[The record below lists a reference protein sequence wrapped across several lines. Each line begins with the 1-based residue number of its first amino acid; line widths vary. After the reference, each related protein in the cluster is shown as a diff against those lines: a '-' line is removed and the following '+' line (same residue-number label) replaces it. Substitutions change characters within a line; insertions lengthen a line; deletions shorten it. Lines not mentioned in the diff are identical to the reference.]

1 MKQELFMFYGGDCM
15 KSKDIIIPG
24 KNVSLK
30 LIKNTDIEEYYNR
43 GFKSI
48 DKEVQLYTGT
58 KHSPTKESIRDYVN
72 RIVIDESRYDF
83 LIIDLDGQIIG
94 ESVINEIDTNTM
106 AGHFRIS
113 LFDSENFGKGIGSEV
128 IPMTLKFA
136 FKELN
141 LHRIELEVFSFNE
154 RGYKA
159 YLRAGFIEEGR
170 RRDAEF
176 IGGKY
181 CDVII
186 MGILRD
192 EYLIKD

>member
-1 MKQELFMFYGGDCM
+1 M

-24 KNVSLK
+24 NNVSLK
-30 LIKNTDIEEYYNR
+30 LIKNTDIEEYYNS
-43 GFKSI
+43 GFKSV

-58 KHSPTKESIRDYVN
+58 KHSPTKESIKAYVN

-83 LIIDLDGQIIG
+83 LIINSDGQIIG

-106 AGHFRIS
+106 AGHFRIC

-154 RGYKA
+154 RAYKA

-170 RRDAEF
+170 TRDAEF
-176 IGGKY
+176 IEGRY

-192 EYLIKD
+192 EYFNQRP